1 MYQANRRFPTAAGKR
16 EIHSL
21 VPLDLTFRLK
31 AEHGSEVLLNRRI
44 SERVETIG
52 RITYLER
59 LSPAERTRLA
69 EACEFRDFD
78 EGAELFAEAAPAAG
92 IFLVL
97 QGRVKLVRSSAEGRE
112 QVLHEEGP
120 GATLGEVPAFDGQGY
135 VATAIAVG
143 RTSVFFVP
151 RAPLLEAIERNPA
164 SARAVIAV
172 LAARVRKFAALA
184 EDLSLRPV
192 TERLAGYL
200 VREAA
205 RTGLRELTLPLTRD
219 QLASHIGTVREQV
232 SRALSQ
238 LKKEGL
244 IDVQGRRATVLEL
257 ERLRLR
263 AGSGH
268 RS

>member
-1 MYQANRRFPTAAGKR
+1 M
-16 EIHSL
+16 I
-21 VPLDLTFRLK
+21 RLNAK
-31 AEHGSEVLLNRRI
+31 HGSDGLVSTRMAD
-44 SERVETIG
+44 RVSTIG
-52 RITYLER
+52 RITYLQR
-59 LSPAERTRLA
+59 LPPAERTKLA
-69 EACEFRDFD
+69 SACEFRDLD
-78 EGAELFAEAAPAAG
+78 EGTELFAEGAPAAG

-97 QGRVKLVRSSAEGRE
+97 EGRVKLVRSSAEGRE

-143 RTSVFFVP
+143 RTSVLFVP
-151 RAPLLEAIERNPA
+151 LAPLLDAIERHPP

-172 LAARVRKFAALA
+172 LAARVRKLAALA

-200 VREAA
+200 VREEA
-205 RTGLRELTLPLTRD
+205 RTGSPDLTLPLTRD

-232 SRALSQ
+232 SRALSE
-238 LKKEGL
+238 LKKDGL
-244 IDVQGRRATVLEL
+244 IEVHGRRTTILNV
-257 ERLRLR
+257 ERLRRR
-263 AGSGH
+263 AGSGQ